1 MVGGEGGRRKE
12 VGRNKNGKPIG
23 MSKKEGGTSAIN
35 KSVKGR

>member
-1 MVGGEGGRRKE
+1 MGGGGRRKE

-23 MSKKEGGTSAIN
+23 MSKKKGISAIN